1 MVDSDDWKK
10 IGRGRSFVT
19 SYTIKNLKLDK
30 HYVCSVSA
38 ENKVGKGP
46 AAEVESPV
54 VQHQKPVKAIEKA
67 RTSKQSIKDKKENK
81 ALYSDVVKKNLTSR
95 PTTVKSIGKAS
106 PSQPSF
112 KNKKGGNKVLYCDK
126 FKRNLTSRPIAEVP
140 QAPANLKVKTRT
152 NDKLTLEWTRP
163 KAIGDSKV
171 TGYNISLKMVDSD
184 DWKKIGRGRSFVTS
198 YTIKNLKLDKH
209 YVCSVSAENK
219 VGKGPAAEVESP
231 VVQHQKPVKAIE
243 KARTSKQSI
252 KEKKE
257 NEALYSDVVK
267 KNLTSRQTT
276 AVKLP
281 SLKIDKLNKKSIW
294 KRPYKKTNGKCE
306 GQKRR
311 PYSVIP
317 ITTLQIK
324 TRSGQKKQ
332 CTPDEEARQDIQL
345 AQDKDGFV
353 VRQID
358 NVKGK
363 GVFASKFFQ
372 KGDFL
377 MEYHGEL
384 ISGNDG
390 KRRLKEYPNSFGSY
404 IMFFRFAE
412 KEMCVDATFS
422 KRIGKYVN
430 DGIKSCQNA
439 RVRRIIVDTIP
450 RVAIYAVQDISP
462 GTEILYDYGVND
474 LPWRQSTSKT
484 TQRCSVVLEK
494 MCLADLKA
502 SSTVS
507 EGTVTEDDVLS
518 TQLAANQSVTE
529 DDVLS
534 TQLAANQSVTKD
546 GVLSTQLSA
555 DQSVTED
562 DVLLTQL
569 SADQSVTED
578 DVLSTQL
585 AADQFV
591 TKDDS
596 DTEDEILATQLA
608 ADQSFTEDGDLSTQ
622 LAADQSVTEDD
633 ILSTQLAADQS
644 VTEDDVL
651 STQLA
656 ADQSVIEDDVLST
669 QLAADQS
676 DTEDDVLSTQLA
688 ADQSN
693 TEDDVLQTQLA
704 ADQSDTEDDVLSTQ
718 LAADQSVTEDGDL
731 STQFAADQSVTED
744 DVLSTQLAAD
754 QSDTEDDVL
763 STQLAA
769 DQSVTEDGDLSTQFA
784 ADKSVT
790 EDDVLSTQLAADQS
804 VTEDDVL
811 STQLAADQS
820 VTEDGDLST
829 QFAADQSVT
838 EDDFLSTQLAADQSV
853 TEDDVLS
860 TQLAAD
866 QSVIEDDIL
875 STQLAA
881 DQSDTEDDVLST
893 QLAADQSDTED
904 DVLSTQLAADQSILS
919 TKLAACQ
926 SVTEDDVLSTQLAA
940 DQSVIEDDVLS
951 TQLAADQSDTEDDVL
966 STQLAAD
973 QSDTEDDVLSTQFA
987 ADQSD
992 TKDGFLSP
1000 TCLPQDNVFSAST
1013 LNLSSQLVEVVE
1025 VVEVGVD
1032 ELHFGEVSNI
1042 GLGADTRVSPLKD
1055 SSATTLKMSSMEDVK
1070 VRSLSQVDCEEVL
1083 SEIWRSKSRDAN
1095 TISKVGP
1102 YSISIDALNT
1112 IQHWLSD
1119 EVMNAYL
1126 YMLSEH
1132 LPKVCHINSVLMT
1145 AVFNDQPQ
1153 IHSLLHQYDF
1163 KEFDTII
1170 GAVHENENHWTLMVI
1185 LLQQQIILYFN
1196 PMGELFLSEQKL
1208 LQNWFFFLKERSKLG
1223 LVDIATTQWN
1233 IGSLLHSKQEDDIS
1247 CGLYVLKMAENV
1259 LSGTTLEFDMS
1270 QKDLNDF
1277 RMYVGKCLL
1286 SGKVSSFQ
1294 EDITSIDSSMEQ
1306 FGEMSTD
1313 TGSSED
1319 VHIQTVISVD
1329 KSICDDDEQSTLEDN
1344 TSALGDN
1351 VGNVRYPCAI
1361 CGNEFTDLQ
1370 DFLDHM
1376 QKHLK
1381 EIKKGKKAAASTTLC
1396 NKKNSKDTSTVNN
1409 QSNTKP
1415 ARYCIFCDKYCL
1427 QLSRHIQLVH
1437 KEEDRVKAALKFSP
1451 RTKNKMFSQFKKEGI
1466 HLNNIEKLGKDSHAV
1481 LERERISQKDSVQVM
1496 CDNCNAILTKKAMS
1510 RHRAT
1515 CQGGSS
1521 KQINAIPA
1529 QFFIKD
1535 NDVSESFVK
1544 NILTKFT
1551 KDDIGKICKSD
1562 NLVKKVGSILW
1573 AKNRT
1578 KVDQLSQVRKS
1589 VMNDMRRLAHAYNFF
1604 KEEVKKDHPLLLN
1617 TAADMFNRIFFKD
1630 LQEAV
1635 CKYTEVG
1642 DQYGET
1648 SFKLKHGLKYALYY
1662 VLKKSA
1668 EILRAEHLSKFADDK
1683 AEEVTKFLHIF
1694 ETTKNLYF
1702 SDALFNIRKNR
1713 QVNLRKP
1720 HRIPDEDLLFTI
1732 RQYTIESI
1740 KKIVEMYNEYKIW
1753 TRSDFVKLRNLVVCR
1768 LTMFNG
1774 RRGGEACRL
1783 LRSEFKDAVEDNW
1796 VNKKWR
1802 NDPYV
1807 LQQELKIA
1815 YEAGKG
1821 MNKLVPV
1828 LFTPETMAATVLLD
1842 DDDLRQQGEVLS
1854 NNMYVFANTQNSLEY
1869 VNGYTAM
1876 QRVASDAGIRED
1888 EAKKINATLIRHF
1901 TSTEMAAKDIP
1912 ENERQYFY
1920 THMGHSEEM
1929 NKQTYQAPLAV
1940 MEIVKVGKHLK
1951 DIDNALALRQHQDT
1965 SSSPCKIYT
1974 AEAVDSIN
1982 SNNTSLDIP
1991 QSLVEHVSES
2001 DNTDL
2006 EYHIEPHP
2014 DEELNSDSVLNKNK
2028 GCKRKLELD
2037 DYDLVDIKQPVKN
2050 KKLTEPEVDGSKDNS
2065 ENEIEK
2071 IPLIELNEDILLK
2084 DGEARRTKL
2093 LQIMKKEND
2102 KKNGRDLEG
2111 LTRNKLMEDKRNI
2124 WKQMDTEKVRQY
2136 FQDYITDSAQKPS
2149 PDATEID
2156 DFKAKY
2162 PDITCNV
2169 DVIKVKVMN
2178 EKKERKRK
2186 LERELSYIDAIP
2198 TVKRKY
2204 VEEVESD
2211 EDNVKVGNSGFS
2223 KARQYS
2229 RWSDEETICVQE
2241 YFKDY
2246 ITEKCEKPYPG
2257 KVDIQKF
2264 LSSHQS
2270 IKFDWN
2276 KVKVKIMNEKKERK
2290 RKIEKGL
2297 KWIKY
2302 K

>member
-1 MVDSDDWKK
+1 
-10 IGRGRSFVT
+10 
-19 SYTIKNLKLDK
+19 
-30 HYVCSVSA
+30 
-38 ENKVGKGP
+38 
-46 AAEVESPV
+46 
-54 VQHQKPVKAIEKA
+54 
-67 RTSKQSIKDKKENK
+67 
-81 ALYSDVVKKNLTSR
+81 
-95 PTTVKSIGKAS
+95 
-106 PSQPSF
+106 
-112 KNKKGGNKVLYCDK
+112 
-126 FKRNLTSRPIAEVP
+126 
-140 QAPANLKVKTRT
+140 
-152 NDKLTLEWTRP
+152 
-163 KAIGDSKV
+163 
-171 TGYNISLKMVDSD
+171 
-184 DWKKIGRGRSFVTS
+184 
-198 YTIKNLKLDKH
+198 
-209 YVCSVSAENK
+209 
-219 VGKGPAAEVESP
+219 
-231 VVQHQKPVKAIE
+231 
-243 KARTSKQSI
+243 
-252 KEKKE
+252 
-257 NEALYSDVVK
+257 
-267 KNLTSRQTT
+267 
-276 AVKLP
+276 
-281 SLKIDKLNKKSIW
+281 
-294 KRPYKKTNGKCE
+294 
-306 GQKRR
+306 
-311 PYSVIP
+311 
-317 ITTLQIK
+317 
-324 TRSGQKKQ
+324 
-332 CTPDEEARQDIQL
+332 
-345 AQDKDGFV
+345 
-353 VRQID
+353 
-358 NVKGK
+358 
-363 GVFASKFFQ
+363 
-372 KGDFL
+372 
-377 MEYHGEL
+377 
-384 ISGNDG
+384 
-390 KRRLKEYPNSFGSY
+390 
-404 IMFFRFAE
+404 
-412 KEMCVDATFS
+412 
-422 KRIGKYVN
+422 
-430 DGIKSCQNA
+430 
-439 RVRRIIVDTIP
+439 
-450 RVAIYAVQDISP
+450 
-462 GTEILYDYGVND
+462 
-474 LPWRQSTSKT
+474 
-484 TQRCSVVLEK
+484 
-494 MCLADLKA
+494 
-502 SSTVS
+502 
-507 EGTVTEDDVLS
+507 
-518 TQLAANQSVTE
+518 
-529 DDVLS
+529 
-534 TQLAANQSVTKD
+534 
-546 GVLSTQLSA
+546 
-555 DQSVTED
+555 
-562 DVLLTQL
+562 
-569 SADQSVTED
+569 
-578 DVLSTQL
+578 
-585 AADQFV
+585 
-591 TKDDS
+591 
-596 DTEDEILATQLA
+596 
-608 ADQSFTEDGDLSTQ
+608 
-622 LAADQSVTEDD
+622 
-633 ILSTQLAADQS
+633 
-644 VTEDDVL
+644 
-651 STQLA
+651 
-656 ADQSVIEDDVLST
+656 
-669 QLAADQS
+669 
-676 DTEDDVLSTQLA
+676 
-688 ADQSN
+688 
-693 TEDDVLQTQLA
+693 
-704 ADQSDTEDDVLSTQ
+704 
-718 LAADQSVTEDGDL
+718 
-731 STQFAADQSVTED
+731 
-744 DVLSTQLAAD
+744 
-754 QSDTEDDVL
+754 
-763 STQLAA
+763 
-769 DQSVTEDGDLSTQFA
+769 
-784 ADKSVT
+784 
-790 EDDVLSTQLAADQS
+790 
-804 VTEDDVL
+804 
-811 STQLAADQS
+811 
-820 VTEDGDLST
+820 
-829 QFAADQSVT
+829 
-838 EDDFLSTQLAADQSV
+838 
-853 TEDDVLS
+853 
-860 TQLAAD
+860 
-866 QSVIEDDIL
+866 
-875 STQLAA
+875 
-881 DQSDTEDDVLST
+881 
-893 QLAADQSDTED
+893 
-904 DVLSTQLAADQSILS
+904 
-919 TKLAACQ
+919 
-926 SVTEDDVLSTQLAA
+926 
-940 DQSVIEDDVLS
+940 
-951 TQLAADQSDTEDDVL
+951 
-966 STQLAAD
+966 
-973 QSDTEDDVLSTQFA
+973 
-987 ADQSD
+987 
-992 TKDGFLSP
+992 
-1000 TCLPQDNVFSAST
+1000 
-1013 LNLSSQLVEVVE
+1013 
-1025 VVEVGVD
+1025 
-1032 ELHFGEVSNI
+1032 
-1042 GLGADTRVSPLKD
+1042 
-1055 SSATTLKMSSMEDVK
+1055 MSSMEDVK
-1070 VRSLSQVDCEEVL
+1070 IRSLSQVDCEEVL

-1126 YMLSEH
+1126 YMLSENF
-1132 LPKVCHINSVLMT
+1132 PQVCHINSVLMT

-1170 GAVHENENHWTLMVI
+1170 GAVHENDNHWTLMVI

-1286 SGKVSSFQ
+1286 TGKVSSFQ

-1329 KSICDDDEQSTLEDN
+1329 KSICDDDEQSTLEDT

-1396 NKKNSKDTSTVNN
+1396 NKKNSKATSTVSN

-1529 QFFIKD
+1529 QFLNKD

-1551 KDDIGKICKSD
+1551 KDDIGKICQSD

-1573 AKNRT
+1573 LKNRT

-1888 EAKKINATLIRHF
+1888 EAKKINATLIRHY

-1912 ENERQYFY
+1912 ENERHYFY

-1982 SNNTSLDIP
+1982 SSNTSLDIP
-1991 QSLVEHVSES
+1991 QSLVDHVSES
-2001 DNTDL
+2001 NNTDL

-2065 ENEIEK
+2065 ENEI
-2071 IPLIELNEDILLK
+2071 
-2084 DGEARRTKL
+2084 
-2093 LQIMKKEND
+2093 
-2102 KKNGRDLEG
+2102 
-2111 LTRNKLMEDKRNI
+2111 
-2124 WKQMDTEKVRQY
+2124 
-2136 FQDYITDSAQKPS
+2136 
-2149 PDATEID
+2149 
-2156 DFKAKY
+2156 
-2162 PDITCNV
+2162 
-2169 DVIKVKVMN
+2169 
-2178 EKKERKRK
+2178 
-2186 LERELSYIDAIP
+2186 
-2198 TVKRKY
+2198 
-2204 VEEVESD
+2204 
-2211 EDNVKVGNSGFS
+2211 
-2223 KARQYS
+2223 
-2229 RWSDEETICVQE
+2229 
-2241 YFKDY
+2241 
-2246 ITEKCEKPYPG
+2246 
-2257 KVDIQKF
+2257 
-2264 LSSHQS
+2264 
-2270 IKFDWN
+2270 
-2276 KVKVKIMNEKKERK
+2276 
-2290 RKIEKGL
+2290 
-2297 KWIKY
+2297 
-2302 K
+2302 

>member
-1 MVDSDDWKK
+1 
-10 IGRGRSFVT
+10 
-19 SYTIKNLKLDK
+19 
-30 HYVCSVSA
+30 
-38 ENKVGKGP
+38 
-46 AAEVESPV
+46 
-54 VQHQKPVKAIEKA
+54 
-67 RTSKQSIKDKKENK
+67 
-81 ALYSDVVKKNLTSR
+81 
-95 PTTVKSIGKAS
+95 
-106 PSQPSF
+106 
-112 KNKKGGNKVLYCDK
+112 
-126 FKRNLTSRPIAEVP
+126 
-140 QAPANLKVKTRT
+140 
-152 NDKLTLEWTRP
+152 
-163 KAIGDSKV
+163 
-171 TGYNISLKMVDSD
+171 
-184 DWKKIGRGRSFVTS
+184 
-198 YTIKNLKLDKH
+198 
-209 YVCSVSAENK
+209 
-219 VGKGPAAEVESP
+219 
-231 VVQHQKPVKAIE
+231 
-243 KARTSKQSI
+243 
-252 KEKKE
+252 
-257 NEALYSDVVK
+257 
-267 KNLTSRQTT
+267 
-276 AVKLP
+276 
-281 SLKIDKLNKKSIW
+281 
-294 KRPYKKTNGKCE
+294 
-306 GQKRR
+306 
-311 PYSVIP
+311 
-317 ITTLQIK
+317 
-324 TRSGQKKQ
+324 
-332 CTPDEEARQDIQL
+332 
-345 AQDKDGFV
+345 
-353 VRQID
+353 
-358 NVKGK
+358 
-363 GVFASKFFQ
+363 
-372 KGDFL
+372 
-377 MEYHGEL
+377 
-384 ISGNDG
+384 
-390 KRRLKEYPNSFGSY
+390 
-404 IMFFRFAE
+404 
-412 KEMCVDATFS
+412 
-422 KRIGKYVN
+422 
-430 DGIKSCQNA
+430 
-439 RVRRIIVDTIP
+439 
-450 RVAIYAVQDISP
+450 
-462 GTEILYDYGVND
+462 
-474 LPWRQSTSKT
+474 
-484 TQRCSVVLEK
+484 
-494 MCLADLKA
+494 
-502 SSTVS
+502 
-507 EGTVTEDDVLS
+507 
-518 TQLAANQSVTE
+518 
-529 DDVLS
+529 
-534 TQLAANQSVTKD
+534 
-546 GVLSTQLSA
+546 
-555 DQSVTED
+555 
-562 DVLLTQL
+562 
-569 SADQSVTED
+569 
-578 DVLSTQL
+578 
-585 AADQFV
+585 
-591 TKDDS
+591 
-596 DTEDEILATQLA
+596 
-608 ADQSFTEDGDLSTQ
+608 
-622 LAADQSVTEDD
+622 
-633 ILSTQLAADQS
+633 
-644 VTEDDVL
+644 
-651 STQLA
+651 
-656 ADQSVIEDDVLST
+656 
-669 QLAADQS
+669 
-676 DTEDDVLSTQLA
+676 
-688 ADQSN
+688 
-693 TEDDVLQTQLA
+693 
-704 ADQSDTEDDVLSTQ
+704 
-718 LAADQSVTEDGDL
+718 
-731 STQFAADQSVTED
+731 
-744 DVLSTQLAAD
+744 
-754 QSDTEDDVL
+754 
-763 STQLAA
+763 
-769 DQSVTEDGDLSTQFA
+769 
-784 ADKSVT
+784 
-790 EDDVLSTQLAADQS
+790 
-804 VTEDDVL
+804 
-811 STQLAADQS
+811 
-820 VTEDGDLST
+820 
-829 QFAADQSVT
+829 
-838 EDDFLSTQLAADQSV
+838 
-853 TEDDVLS
+853 
-860 TQLAAD
+860 
-866 QSVIEDDIL
+866 
-875 STQLAA
+875 
-881 DQSDTEDDVLST
+881 
-893 QLAADQSDTED
+893 
-904 DVLSTQLAADQSILS
+904 
-919 TKLAACQ
+919 
-926 SVTEDDVLSTQLAA
+926 
-940 DQSVIEDDVLS
+940 
-951 TQLAADQSDTEDDVL
+951 
-966 STQLAAD
+966 
-973 QSDTEDDVLSTQFA
+973 
-987 ADQSD
+987 
-992 TKDGFLSP
+992 
-1000 TCLPQDNVFSAST
+1000 
-1013 LNLSSQLVEVVE
+1013 
-1025 VVEVGVD
+1025 
-1032 ELHFGEVSNI
+1032 
-1042 GLGADTRVSPLKD
+1042 
-1055 SSATTLKMSSMEDVK
+1055 
-1070 VRSLSQVDCEEVL
+1070 
-1083 SEIWRSKSRDAN
+1083 
-1095 TISKVGP
+1095 
-1102 YSISIDALNT
+1102 
-1112 IQHWLSD
+1112 
-1119 EVMNAYL
+1119 
-1126 YMLSEH
+1126 
-1132 LPKVCHINSVLMT
+1132 
-1145 AVFNDQPQ
+1145 
-1153 IHSLLHQYDF
+1153 
-1163 KEFDTII
+1163 
-1170 GAVHENENHWTLMVI
+1170 
-1185 LLQQQIILYFN
+1185 
-1196 PMGELFLSEQKL
+1196 
-1208 LQNWFFFLKERSKLG
+1208 
-1223 LVDIATTQWN
+1223 
-1233 IGSLLHSKQEDDIS
+1233 
-1247 CGLYVLKMAENV
+1247 
-1259 LSGTTLEFDMS
+1259 
-1270 QKDLNDF
+1270 
-1277 RMYVGKCLL
+1277 
-1286 SGKVSSFQ
+1286 
-1294 EDITSIDSSMEQ
+1294 
-1306 FGEMSTD
+1306 
-1313 TGSSED
+1313 
-1319 VHIQTVISVD
+1319 
-1329 KSICDDDEQSTLEDN
+1329 
-1344 TSALGDN
+1344 
-1351 VGNVRYPCAI
+1351 
-1361 CGNEFTDLQ
+1361 
-1370 DFLDHM
+1370 M

-1529 QFFIKD
+1529 QFLIKD

-2302 K
+2302 VSSWGKQSYLPVMTCSGTLCILSKSTGKLLSQGFRYHKSLKIFYKYKSGANMKGANV